1 MKKTILK
8 ISSVLFIL
16 LLVSTVF
23 TSCTKEKDTIGIIK
37 VVNSN
42 GQAMSGA
49 KVVLDQQNTEPGTDP
64 IANLRQVVEKTD
76 ASGRAEFRYTYEAIL
91 DVSVSKTSGNDTYE
105 GSGVIRLLR
114 GKTEQIT
121 VEAVKQ

>member
-8 ISSVLFIL
+8 ISSALFVF

-37 VVNSN
+37 VVYSN
-42 GQAMSGA
+42 GNPVIGA
-49 KVVLDQQNTEPGTDP
+49 TVILDQQNTEPGTDP
-64 IANLRQVVEKTD
+64 IENLMKSEETD
-76 ASGRAEFRYTYEAIL
+76 ASGLAEFVYKYEAIL
-91 DVSVSKTSGNDTYE
+91 DVTVSKTSGNDTYE

-121 VEAVKQ
+121 IEAVKQ

>member
-1 MKKTILK
+1 MKKTGLK
-8 ISSVLFIL
+8 ISSAVLVFL
-16 LLVSTVF
+16 FVSTVF

-37 VVNSN
+37 VVYSN
-42 GQAMSGA
+42 GNPMIGA
-49 KVVLDQQNTEPGTDP
+49 TVVLDQQNTEPGTDP
-64 IANLRQVVEKTD
+64 IINLKQTKTTD
-76 ASGRAEFRYTYEAIL
+76 ASGRAEFIYKYEAIL
-91 DVSVSKTSGNDTYE
+91 DVNVNKTSGNDTYE

>member
-8 ISSVLFIL
+8 ISSAL
-16 LLVSTVF
+16 LAFLLISTVF
-23 TSCTKEKDTIGIIK
+23 TSCAKEKDTIGIIK
-37 VVNSN
+37 VVYSN
-42 GQAMSGA
+42 GNPVIGA
-49 KVVLDQQNTEPGTDP
+49 TVILDQQNTEPGTNP
-64 IANLRQVVEKTD
+64 IENLQQENTTD

-91 DVSVSKTSGNDTYE
+91 DVTVTKTSGNDIYE

>member
-8 ISSVLFIL
+8 ISSVLFVF

-37 VVNSN
+37 VVYSN
-42 GQAMSGA
+42 GNPVIGA
-49 KVVLDQQNTEPGTDP
+49 TVILDQQNTEPGTNP
-64 IANLRQVVEKTD
+64 IENLQQENTTD

-91 DVSVSKTSGNDTYE
+91 DVNVSKTSGNDTYE

-121 VEAVKQ
+121 IEAVKQ

>member
-37 VVNSN
+37 VVYSN
-42 GQAMSGA
+42 GNPVTGA
-49 KVVLDQQNTEPGTDP
+49 TVILDQQNTEPGTDP

-76 ASGRAEFRYTYEAIL
+76 ANGQARFFYTYEAIL
-91 DVSVSKTSGNDTYE
+91 DVSVSKISGNDTYQ
-105 GSGVIRLLR
+105 GSGVIRLLK

-121 VEAVKQ
+121 IEAVKQ

>member
-1 MKKTILK
+1 MKKTALK
-8 ISSVLFIL
+8 ISSILFSL

-42 GQAMSGA
+42 GQPMSGVT
-49 KVVLDQQNTEPGTDP
+49 VVLDQQNTEPGTDP
-64 IANLRQVVEKTD
+64 IDDLRQEVEKTD
-76 ASGRAEFRYTYEAIL
+76 ANGEARFVYRYEAIL
-91 DVSVSKTSGNDTYE
+91 DVSVSKVDGNDTYQ

-121 VEAVKQ
+121 VEAVIQ

>member
-1 MKKTILK
+1 MKKTIIK
-8 ISSVLFIL
+8 ISSVLFVF

-23 TSCTKEKDTIGIIK
+23 TSCTKEKETIGIIK
-37 VVNSN
+37 VVYSN
-42 GQAMSGA
+42 GNPVIGA
-49 KVVLDQQNTEPGTDP
+49 TVILDQQNTEPGTNP
-64 IANLRQVVEKTD
+64 IENLQQENTTD

-91 DVSVSKTSGNDTYE
+91 DVTVTKTSGNDTYE

-121 VEAVKQ
+121 IEAVKQ

>member
-37 VVNSN
+37 VVSSS
-42 GQAMSGA
+42 GQSMSGVT
-49 KVVLDQQNTEPGTDP
+49 VVLDQQNTEPGTDP
-64 IANLRQVVEKTD
+64 ITDLRQTKTTD
-76 ASGRAEFRYTYEAIL
+76 ASGKAEFFYKYEAIL
-91 DVSVSKTSGNDTYE
+91 DASVSKTSGNDTYQ

>member
-37 VVNSN
+37 VVYSN
-42 GQAMSGA
+42 GNPVIGA
-49 KVVLDQQNTEPGTDP
+49 TVILDQQNTEPGTDP
-64 IANLRQVVEKTD
+64 IDNLARKKETD
-76 ASGRAEFRYTYEAIL
+76 ASGRAEFKYTYEAIL

-121 VEAVKQ
+121 IEAVKQ

>member
-1 MKKTILK
+1 MKKTTLK
-8 ISSVLFIL
+8 ISSILFAF

-42 GQAMSGA
+42 GQPMSGVT
-49 KVVLDQQNTEPGTDP
+49 VVLDQQNTEPGTDP
-64 IANLRQVVEKTD
+64 ILNLRQTKTTD
-76 ASGRAEFRYTYEAIL
+76 ASGRAEFIYRYEAIL
-91 DVSVSKTSGNDTYE
+91 DVSVNKTDGNDTYQ

-121 VEAVKQ
+121 VEAVIQ

>member
-37 VVNSN
+37 VVYSN
-42 GQAMSGA
+42 GNPVIGA
-49 KVVLDQQNTEPGTDP
+49 TVILDQQNTEPGTDP
-64 IANLRQVVEKTD
+64 IENLQQDNTTD

-91 DVSVSKTSGNDTYE
+91 DVTVTKTSGNDTYE

-121 VEAVKQ
+121 IEAVKQ

>member
-8 ISSVLFIL
+8 ISSVLFVF

-37 VVNSN
+37 VVYSN
-42 GQAMSGA
+42 GNPVIGA
-49 KVVLDQQNTEPGTDP
+49 TVILDQQNTEPGTDP
-64 IANLRQVVEKTD
+64 IENLMKSEETD
-76 ASGRAEFRYTYEAIL
+76 ASGLAEFVYKYEAIL
-91 DVSVSKTSGNDTYE
+91 DVTVSKTSGNDTYE

-121 VEAVKQ
+121 IEAVKQ

>member
-37 VVNSN
+37 VVYSN
-42 GQAMSGA
+42 GNPVIGA
-49 KVVLDQQNTEPGTDP
+49 TVILDQQNTEPGTDP
-64 IANLRQVVEKTD
+64 IENLQ
-76 ASGRAEFRYTYEAIL
+76 
-91 DVSVSKTSGNDTYE
+91 
-105 GSGVIRLLR
+105 
-114 GKTEQIT
+114 QI
-121 VEAVKQ
+121 ESNLNP

>member
-8 ISSVLFIL
+8 ISSVLFVF

-37 VVNSN
+37 VVYSN
-42 GQAMSGA
+42 GNPVIGA
-49 KVVLDQQNTEPGTDP
+49 TVILDQQNTEPGTDP
-64 IANLRQVVEKTD
+64 IDDLRQEVEKTD
-76 ASGRAEFRYTYEAIL
+76 ANGEARFVYRYEAIL
-91 DVSVSKTSGNDTYE
+91 DVSVSKVDGNDTYQ

-121 VEAVKQ
+121 VEAVIQ